1 MNSRAL
7 TLSLLI
13 AVFSMFLVNTY
24 IEGEQ
29 ASITKRYGTPKSV
42 VIAKKKINELELIDD
57 SKVTVIPVPSS
68 FRSPGSFNTIKEVEG
83 TVATVPILKGE
94 QITKPRVTFP
104 GAKTGLSRQVSV
116 GKRAVG
122 LRVTDFLAVGKLI
135 KPGDRVDVISAID
148 FANGEKDKVRI
159 HTVLQ
164 DVYVLST
171 GQKLTN
177 SLPIIG
183 KEYPKI
189 IKAMNVT
196 TYSNYNTVTLEVDPF
211 QAQKLVYLQLY
222 SGAPIY
228 LSLRNHADSD
238 KVRIK
243 ATKIFDVLP
252 NEEIQEAKQYFIQK
266 AKKNGGGN

>member
-13 AVFSMFLVNTY
+13 GIFSMFLVSTY

-29 ASITKRYGTPKSV
+29 ASITKRYGTMKSV
-42 VIAKKKINELELIDD
+42 VVAKTKINELELIDD
-57 SKVTVIPVPSS
+57 SKVTVRTYPES

-94 QITKPRVTFP
+94 QITRPRVTYP

-116 GKRAVG
+116 GKRAIG
-122 LRVTDFLAVGKLI
+122 LRVNDYNAVGKLI
-135 KPGDRVDVISAID
+135 KPGDRVDVVAGMDYS
-148 FANGEKDKVRI
+148 NGQKDKQKI
-159 HTVLQ
+159 LTVLQ

-183 KEYPKI
+183 KEYPKV
-189 IKAMNVT
+189 IKAMNLT
-196 TYSNYNTVTLEVDPF
+196 TYSQYQTVTLEVDPF
-211 QAQKLVYLQLY
+211 QAQKLIWMQTYG
-222 SGAPIY
+222 GAQIT
-228 LSLRNHADSD
+228 LALRNHADSEQ
-238 KVRIK
+238 VRIK
-243 ATKIFDVLP
+243 GTKIFDLLP
-252 NEEIQEAKQYFIQK
+252 PEDQPEAKQFFIQK
-266 AKKNGGGN
+266 AKRAAGGK